1 MFFLWILLRFFLSNY
16 ALPTLSS
23 LEISTHSSLWS
34 HQPSCCG
41 AFRPLLGLF
50 LPLKVPSH
58 FLGQFC
64 PSSLCQDRADLQQDP
79 IYSPSGP
86 FSLTCWYPQ
95 SWEPRFELPAV
106 GTICC
111 CNYFAS
117 KKGWIC
123 CHCEQGLEA
132 WTTLVSL
139 QAAPLLSLLS
149 STKGI
154 QLQAWPGQQGNG
166 RGVGSRTD

>member
-23 LEISTHSSLWS
+23 LEISTHSSRQS

-50 LPLKVPSH
+50 LPMQVPSH

-64 PSSLCQDRADLQQDP
+64 PSSLCHDRADLQQDP

-86 FSLTCWYPQ
+86 FSLTWWYPQ
-95 SWEPRFELPAV
+95 SWEPHFEQLAV

-111 CNYFAS
+111 CNCFAS
-117 KKGWIC
+117 KKGCVAIVSRVWRLGPC
-123 CHCEQGLEA
+123 CYRCRQRCC
-132 WTTLVSL
+132 SPCS
-139 QAAPLLSLLS
+139 AAPRAS
-149 STKGI
+149 SCR
-154 QLQAWPGQQGNG
+154 PGRVS
-166 RGVGSRTD
+166 RGMGSRTD

>member
-1 MFFLWILLRFFLSNY
+1 MEGGALNALEKGCHPTWGPEWGLLQAREGAPPAVFFLWILLRFFLSNY

-23 LEISTHSSLWS
+23 LEISTHSSHQS

-50 LPLKVPSH
+50 LPVQVPSH
-58 FLGQFC
+58 FLG
-64 PSSLCQDRADLQQDP
+64 R
-79 IYSPSGP
+79 
-86 FSLTCWYPQ
+86 
-95 SWEPRFELPAV
+95 EPHFQLPAV

-123 CHCEQGLEA
+123 CPCEPGLEA
-132 WTTLVSL
+132 GTTLVSL
-139 QAAPLLSLLS
+139 QAAVLLSLLS

-166 RGVGSRTD
+166 EQN